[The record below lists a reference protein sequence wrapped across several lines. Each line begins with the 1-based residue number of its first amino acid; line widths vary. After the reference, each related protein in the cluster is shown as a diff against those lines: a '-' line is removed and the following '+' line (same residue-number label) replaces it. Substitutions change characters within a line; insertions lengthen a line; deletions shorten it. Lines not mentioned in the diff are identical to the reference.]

1 MTLSSSSPGL
11 ASTPT
16 TIAPVMLFDL
26 DGTLTDSALGIHNG
40 FRHALAAVGGPEP
53 TAEMLATVIGPPLM
67 DSMRGMGLDA
77 DTTAAALAAY
87 FERYDAIGWSE
98 NEVYEGIEPML
109 AAARGTG
116 ARLAVATSK
125 TEKFAIRILEHFGLA
140 DYFEVI
146 GGASSDGSRR
156 AKADVVEHVLGGLGL
171 PATVGGTADVVMIG
185 DREHDVHGAGHWGI
199 PTVFVEWGYGTADE
213 AAAARWT
220 APTVAH
226 LEQILTRA
234 G

>member
-1 MTLSSSSPGL
+1 MTSSASPL
-11 ASTPT
+11 
-16 TIAPVMLFDL
+16 APVLLFDL

-40 FRHALAAVGGPEP
+40 FRHALSAVGRPEP
-53 TAEMLATVIGPPLM
+53 TPEMLSTVIGPPLM
-67 DSMRGMGLDA
+67 DSMRGMGLDT

-87 FERYDAIGWSE
+87 FERYDAVGWSE
-98 NEVYEGIEPML
+98 NEVYDGIEPML
-109 AAARGTG
+109 SAARDTG

-125 TEKFAIRILEHFGLA
+125 TEKFAIRILEHFCLDG
-140 DYFEVI
+140 YFEVI

-156 AKADVVEHVLGGLGL
+156 AKADVVEYVLGGLGL
-171 PATVGGTADVVMIG
+171 PATVGGTSDVVMIG

-213 AAAARWT
+213 AAAAHWT
-220 APTVAH
+220 ASTVPQLAR
-226 LEQILTRA
+226 ILTRA